1 MADVVENLNVLA
13 KEVFGEKGVPDLVPN
28 MTKIQQEIPFSKGEQ
43 LGLKFAQTV
52 RLAYPNG
59 FNHQKGDGTAG
70 AFTFQNA
77 KPGAQARAEM
87 FGTQI
92 LLRDQMAYEDAAK
105 LTGSKQAFAKGTEFF
120 FKGLQMSMRKRLEV
134 EMFHGGQGI
143 GVVSTTSASSP
154 TVIGMSAAQ
163 WCPGV
168 WAGNEGM
175 EIDVYSGTTLMN
187 TNAPLVLISS
197 DPVVRTISITGNATD
212 VATITAGAT
221 FYYRGA
227 FGAEM
232 TGIHGIL
239 ANTGTLFNISAATYS
254 LWKSTSYTPTVGALT
269 FAKVKKAIAI
279 AVSKGLDEDC
289 VLYMHP
295 STWDD
300 VNSDI
305 AALRRTTDKDVKKVD
320 IGSEEIYYHSQNG
333 VTKLVPSIYC
343 KEGFA
348 YGLCNPKEYWMRIG
362 AADVTM
368 STPGF
373 EGDLFLHLPSAA
385 GVEARCYTH
394 QAILSLAPAK
404 QFVISNI
411 VNTSY

>member
-28 MTKIQQEIPFSKGEQ
+28 MTKLQQEIPFSKGEQ

-59 FNHQKGDGTAG
+59 FNHQKGDGSAG

-87 FGTQI
+87 YGSQI

-120 FKGLQMSMRKRLEV
+120 FKGLQMSMRKRLECQL
-134 EMFHGGQGI
+134 FHGGQGI
-143 GVVSTTSASSP
+143 GIVSSVASTSVVTISSAHWAP
-154 TVIGMSAAQ
+154 LI
-163 WCPGV
+163 

-175 EIDVYSGTTLMN
+175 EIDCYNGASLVN
-187 TNAPLVLISS
+187 TNSPLTLVSS
-197 DPVVRTISITGNATD
+197 DPVARTITLSGNGTD
-212 VATITAGAT
+212 LTNIAVAGYT

-227 FGAEM
+227 KGNEM
-232 TGIHGIL
+232 SGVHTIL
-239 ANTGTLFNISAATYS
+239 ANTTTLFNIDASTYS
-254 LWKSTSYTPTVGALT
+254 LWKSTAYTPTAGALT
-269 FAKVKKAIAI
+269 FAKVKKAIAL

-305 AALRRTTDKDVKKVD
+305 AALRRTSDKDIHKVD

-333 VTKLVPSIYC
+333 VTKLVPSGYC

-368 STPGF
+368 NTPGF

-385 GVEARCYTH
+385 GVEARSYTH

-404 QFVISNI
+404 QFMIQNI
-411 VNTSY
+411 VNTSF